1 MDTLKLA
8 AYHLDPQIRIDTF
21 GLLCESRK
29 GAAVVTDI
37 ELEMIKYF
45 LPLNMNCGSP
55 EFRQKLCAHLTK
67 LLTRLR
73 GNIYAQYRLYQSH
86 TTYLEIAT
94 NENRPQEDIDAT
106 RLELEGV
113 ERTIQHGKT
122 FLYWLNDHIATSL
135 YPGASFQRV
144 ATALRILNL
153 LITVYGIPDSSPSK
167 NDTPDDTSSKA
178 LQSTTSAVG
187 IHGASS
193 EFPFIIPLASPRN
206 AKLLVDTLMDS
217 YDFNRNMA
225 FDILCQFPSP
235 LPGILSKENVQDLL
249 WWGLNNVVSARAGE
263 SDSGAMIFRLVFTK
277 YVVGLGFNLYPQ
289 QKDTSG
295 ATGRGKKAT
304 AAAKKKNRGS
314 SAGKKTLL
322 LSPFPLIS
330 PFFFCFSIVIF
341 TDRLLDMLEQQ
352 IDTAKSNLLLA
363 AQHHPMHGTLLALQ

>member
-1 MDTLKLA
+1 
-8 AYHLDPQIRIDTF
+8 
-21 GLLCESRK
+21 
-29 GAAVVTDI
+29 
-37 ELEMIKYF
+37 
-45 LPLNMNCGSP
+45 
-55 EFRQKLCAHLTK
+55 
-67 LLTRLR
+67 
-73 GNIYAQYRLYQSH
+73 
-86 TTYLEIAT
+86 
-94 NENRPQEDIDAT
+94 
-106 RLELEGV
+106 LELEGV
-113 ERTIQHGKT
+113 ERTIQHGKA
-122 FLYWLNDHIATSL
+122 FLYWLNDHVATSL

-153 LITVYGIPDSSPSK
+153 LITVYGIPDASPSDDDAATK
-167 NDTPDDTSSKA
+167 TP
-178 LQSTTSAVG
+178 QSTTSAIG

-206 AKLLVDTLMDS
+206 VKLLVDTLMDS

-235 LPGILSKENVQDLL
+235 LPGVLSKENVQDLL

-289 QKDTSG
+289 QNDTSG
-295 ATGRGKKAT
+295 VTVKGKKAT
-304 AAAKKKNRGS
+304 AATKKKNRGS
-314 SAGKKTLL
+314 SAGKTG
-322 LSPFPLIS
+322 P
-330 PFFFCFSIVIF
+330 FSIASPQSHLSSSFLSAVF